1 MTTSEFYEEGS
12 HVLTPAAFDF
22 VLGSELGRALRS
34 QNFFTLVV
42 VETSREWEGVTVT
55 ADEETVL
62 KVAQLISKEIRE
74 TDVLGHTDKGTLGVV
89 LIDADFEHSTRVIDR
104 LVARVENYEF
114 PSPLRIAVGAACY
127 PTHAMDAESLKH
139 QAMTRP
145 IANWRLGT
153 RPAAAKNSPP
163 VQN

>member
-1 MTTSEFYEEGS
+1 MTTSEFYEEG
-12 HVLTPAAFDF
+12 HVLTAAAFEF

-55 ADEETVL
+55 ADEGTL
-62 KVAQLISKEIRE
+62 QRVAQLISKEIRE
-74 TDVLGHTDKGTLGVV
+74 TDVLGHTDKGTLGLV
-89 LIDADFEHSTRVIDR
+89 LDR

-114 PSPLRIAVGAACY
+114 PSALRIAVGAACY
-127 PTHAMDAESLKH
+127 PTHAMDAESLKS

-145 IANWRLGT
+145 IVNWRVGT
-153 RPAAAKNSPP
+153 RPPAVRNSPTD
-163 VQN
+163 QN

>member
-12 HVLTPAAFDF
+12 HVLTAAAFEF

-34 QNFFTLVV
+34 QNFFTLVL

-55 ADEETVL
+55 ADEGTVQR
-62 KVAQLISKEIRE
+62 VAQLISKEIRE
-74 TDVLGHTDKGTLGVV
+74 TDVLGHTDKGTLGLV

-114 PSPLRIAVGAACY
+114 PAALRIAVGAACY
-127 PTHAMDAESLKH
+127 PTHAMDAESLKR

-145 IANWRLGT
+145 IVNWRVGT
-153 RPAAAKNSPP
+153 RPPAVRNSPTI
-163 VQN
+163 QN